1 MPPRLTGMSGLTSL
15 SHCAIIRSARHC
27 VAADNLLAEK
37 ARKTED
43 AVLDNA
49 LPRNESNAQH
59 VGSP

>member
-1 MPPRLTGMSGLTSL
+1 MSGLTSL